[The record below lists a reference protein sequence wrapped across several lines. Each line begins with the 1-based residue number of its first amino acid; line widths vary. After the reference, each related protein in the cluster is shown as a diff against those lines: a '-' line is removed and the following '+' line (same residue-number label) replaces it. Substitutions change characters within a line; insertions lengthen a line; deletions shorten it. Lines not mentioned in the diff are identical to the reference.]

1 MTKAATLATAVST
14 GIISDGGTL
23 DQSDVTTAL
32 GFTPESAANKNQNN
46 GYAGLDVSGKVA
58 SAQLPSYVDDVLEY
72 ANQAALPVTGE
83 TGKIYITINNNKV
96 YRWSGSVYVEIV
108 ATPGSTDSVTEGST
122 NLYYTDA
129 RVATKLGTTSIDA
142 LSDVDTATSTPTNSQ
157 ALVWNSSSNKWV
169 PGTQLTTG
177 KAIAMSIVFGG
188 A

>member
-14 GIISDGGTL
+14 GLLASGGTST
-23 DQSDVTTAL
+23 DITTAL
-32 GFTPESAANKNQNN
+32 GFTPENTTNKNQNS
-46 GYAGLDVSGKVA
+46 GYAGLDSTGKVA

-72 ANQAALPVTGE
+72 ANQASLPATGE
-83 TGKIYITINNNKV
+83 TGKIYLTVNNNKV

-142 LSDVDTATSTPTNSQ
+142 LSDVDTTTSAPTNSQ